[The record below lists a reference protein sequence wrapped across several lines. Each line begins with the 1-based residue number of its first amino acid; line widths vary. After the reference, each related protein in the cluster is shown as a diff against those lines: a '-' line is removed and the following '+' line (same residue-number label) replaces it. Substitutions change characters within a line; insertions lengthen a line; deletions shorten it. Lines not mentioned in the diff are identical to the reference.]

1 MTVRNS
7 VLIADVAAV
16 VLAVG
21 VAVVV
26 HRAHSKEFGHRAV
39 VPSVWFPKP
48 GAIPSLRPF
57 RLFDSS
63 FESSWRLKS
72 FSTSLNIQIGVVLEK

>member
-7 VLIADVAAV
+7 VLIADVATV
-16 VLAVG
+16 VLAVV

-39 VPSVWFPKP
+39 VVFSVEW
-48 GAIPSLRPF
+48 
-57 RLFDSS
+57 
-63 FESSWRLKS
+63 
-72 FSTSLNIQIGVVLEK
+72 

>member
-39 VPSVWFPKP
+39 VVFSVEW
-48 GAIPSLRPF
+48 
-57 RLFDSS
+57 
-63 FESSWRLKS
+63 
-72 FSTSLNIQIGVVLEK
+72 